1 MFCQDVAREAAL
13 RRWHHGGL
21 WLAVAKYCELGMDDA
36 WWIYSPLIL
45 KLLEARDLD
54 PLRLHVLRGSKTAC
68 RLPRNR
74 ARVVMQP
81 RSPGGAKHLRMR
93 DLGSYLT
100 NCVLHSLRMRSAVKL
115 SSQHLCS
122 SIGRKDQSE
131 PSHPDIEFACSH
143 LSTCS

>member
-1 MFCQDVAREAAL
+1 M

-21 WLAVAKYCELGMDDA
+21 WLAVAKYCELGMDDT

-74 ARVVMQP
+74 ARVIMQP
-81 RSPGGAKHLRMR
+81 RSPVGAKHLRMC
-93 DLGSYLT
+93 DMDSYLT
-100 NCVLHSLRMRSAVKL
+100 NCVLQVLRMRSAAKL

-122 SIGRKDQSE
+122 SNGNVCHLLIRGLYTTVCVDMTINLLNQSV
-131 PSHPDIEFACSH
+131 F
-143 LSTCS
+143 